1 VFLTDRNGVAGGT
14 ARLAGMQRALPPIL
28 EAIMKATISTILA
41 FARSSAGGIA
51 VAALAACG
59 AALTSTGAHAA
70 GYIFET
76 INDPAQPPFMST
88 TFTNL
93 MGINSSGD
101 LIAGFYG
108 SGQAGDPNTGFLLT
122 LPSKTFTPD
131 NATFPG
137 LLPPFHV
144 AQTQITALNDN
155 GIRTGYT
162 YPTNNGVLVDFQFGF
177 YEKGGVF
184 TMVNNSKTPDC
195 SIPKACDKGVITEN
209 QLIGVNNEDIAVG
222 FYNDSHGNSHG
233 YTFDIKTNTF
243 SADINDPNAVSTVTA
258 AINNSEEI
266 AGFYTDSTTGVIHGF
281 IDNGGSFTT
290 VDPLGATETEV
301 LGLNDK
307 GIADGFAVIGGVQHG
322 ILYNSLTK
330 MFTILD
336 PPGSTSTTLNGLN
349 DAGDV
354 VGFFMDAAGN
364 TDGALGTPV
373 PEPPAWLMILAGF
386 AGLGCLGLRRSR
398 RPGVARAA
406 S

>member
-14 ARLAGMQRALPPIL
+14 ARLAGMQCALPPIL
-28 EAIMKATISTILA
+28 EAIMKATVSTILA
-41 FARSSAGGIA
+41 FARSSPGGIA

-59 AALTSTGAHAA
+59 AALTPTGAHAA
-70 GYIFET
+70 GYSFQT
-76 INDPAQPPFMST
+76 INDPAQPPFMGT

-108 SGQAGDPNTGFLLT
+108 SGQAGDPNTGFSLT
-122 LPSKTFTPD
+122 LPTKTFTPD

-144 AQTQITALNDN
+144 AQTQITALNDI
-155 GIRTGYT
+155 GARTGYT
-162 YPTNNGVLVDFQFGF
+162 YPTNLGVPFDFQFGF
-177 YEKGGVF
+177 YEKGGAF
-184 TMVNNSKTPDC
+184 TMVNNPKTPDC
-195 SIPKACDKGVITEN
+195 SVSGACDSGVITEN
-209 QLIGVNNEDIAVG
+209 QLIGVNNSDLAVG
-222 FYNDSHGNSHG
+222 FYNDRHGDSHG
-233 YTFDIKTNTF
+233 YTFNIATNTF
-243 SADINDPNAVSTVTA
+243 STDINDPLAVSTVTA
-258 AINNSEEI
+258 AINNSDRI
-266 AGFYTDSTTGVIHGF
+266 AGFFTDSSGVIHGF
-281 IDNGGSFTT
+281 IDNGGSFST
-290 VDPLGATETEV
+290 VDPAGSTETQL

-307 GIADGFAVIGGVQHG
+307 GIADGFAIIGGVQHG

-354 VGFFMDAAGN
+354 VGFFVDAAGS

-373 PEPPAWLMILAGF
+373 PEPAAWLMILAGF
-386 AGLGCLGLRRSR
+386 AGLGWLGLHRSR
-398 RPGVARAA
+398 RPEIARAA